1 MGRFQVQDPSD
12 TLTWSNDW
20 TDFLTGGDSISS
32 RVWTI
37 DPDVSPT
44 LLSGITGAT
53 VTVAGLTAGT
63 VYSLT
68 EKITTANGVIAERS
82 IVIRSQVCVNKA
94 RPSQPSQPS
103 RCA

>member
-1 MGRFQVQDPSD
+1 MARFQTQDPGD

-20 TDFLTGGDSISS
+20 TDFLASGDSISS

-37 DPDVSPT
+37 DPDTSPS

-68 EKITTANGVIAERS
+68 EKITTANGVVAERS
-82 IVIRSQVCVNKA
+82 TTIRCEEL
-94 RPSQPSQPS
+94 
-103 RCA
+103 